1 MNYRPSG
8 LLSET
13 ARPLTDNSH
22 PRAMADLFN
31 PLEEAD
37 VSRATIDEE
46 DERIAEDE
54 RAEAGDGPKVF
65 GVVRALITE
74 TANAFTGPNPNP
86 RLPRSSSA
94 TSPTPNHS
102 GTQEYALQFLQ
113 VAFPAASRSSRS
125 TLLRAFLRATP
136 SGALEGYLA
145 RHHHTFGCDCERHRR
160 RLKPRRPYLHR

>member
-1 MNYRPSG
+1 MYWYSLWCQTKSSLGDLDCFKTCIVDYCTLKVISISGIDPLNYRPSG

-46 DERIAEDE
+46 DERIAEEE

-113 VAFPAASRSSRS
+113 VAFPAAS
-125 TLLRAFLRATP
+125 
-136 SGALEGYLA
+136 
-145 RHHHTFGCDCERHRR
+145 
-160 RLKPRRPYLHR
+160 

>member
-1 MNYRPSG
+1 MTSTRSSTACGVKLNHLSVIWCVKHVISIPLNYALYVGDRSPLYFRKG
-8 LLSET
+8 TQQPCLLSET

-31 PLEEAD
+31 PLEETD

-46 DERIAEDE
+46 DERIAEEE

-113 VAFPAASRSSRS
+113 VAFPAAS
-125 TLLRAFLRATP
+125 
-136 SGALEGYLA
+136 
-145 RHHHTFGCDCERHRR
+145 
-160 RLKPRRPYLHR
+160 

>member
-46 DERIAEDE
+46 DERIAEEE

-94 TSPTPNHS
+94 TSPTRNHS

-113 VAFPAASRSSRS
+113 VAFPAAS
-125 TLLRAFLRATP
+125 
-136 SGALEGYLA
+136 
-145 RHHHTFGCDCERHRR
+145 
-160 RLKPRRPYLHR
+160 